1 MTTFMPAFENARAM
15 PRPMPSDDA
24 VTYAVLPATSFSGA
38 GCETVGSGGG
48 GGRPPGGGPPA
59 PAPAG
64 GAFCARALC
73 PPTASTV
80 AAPAPAARDPRNLRR
95 SSASCSTDRDDEEG
109 CLLAIRALICSWHG
123 CVA

>member
-24 VTYAVLPATSFSGA
+24 VTYAVLPATSFSGG

-48 GGRPPGGGPPA
+48 GGRPFGGGPPA

-64 GAFCARALC
+64 GAFCA
-73 PPTASTV
+73 STPCAPRPSIV

-95 SSASCSTDRDDEEG
+95 SRASCSADRDEEEDE
-109 CLLAIRALICSWHG
+109 
-123 CVA
+123 

>member
-1 MTTFMPAFENARAM
+1 MPAFESARAM

-24 VTYAVLPATSFSGA
+24 VMYAVLPATSFSGG

-64 GAFCARALC
+64 GAFCASTPCA
-73 PPTASTV
+73 PSPSTV

-95 SSASCSTDRDDEEG
+95 LSASTDRDEEDG
-109 CLLAIRALICSWHG
+109 CLLAITRSHG
-123 CVA
+123 